1 MMIEL
6 SSLQEIAPSEPQ
18 LLEALPLQ
26 HKVVAVVLAAVMLL
40 GVIELVRKRKLREEY
55 SVIWALTALLLMGL
69 ALEPRL
75 LTLFQQAIGAV
86 LATNA
91 LFFGALVFLM
101 LVALQFS
108 VHLSKLTFRVKALS
122 QRLALLDKELETMQK
137 NRQSEGQEQ
146 QIHELRPNPQLRKPQ
161 GPKEETAS

>member
-1 MMIEL
+1 MIPAEL
-6 SSLQEIAPSEPQ
+6 LSQTPVVEPQ
-18 LLEALPLQ
+18 LLETLPT
-26 HKVVAVVLAAVMLL
+26 HHRVVAIILAVVMLL

-55 SVIWALTALLLMGL
+55 SAIWALTAVLLLAL

-75 LTLFQQAIGAV
+75 LNLFQQAIGAV

-91 LFFGALVFLM
+91 LFFGALIFLM

-122 QRLALLDKELETMQK
+122 QRLALLEKDLEDMEKTDRQRIVELHPAPQVKTE
-137 NRQSEGQEQ
+137 RGAEEGAT
-146 QIHELRPNPQLRKPQ
+146 
-161 GPKEETAS
+161 G

>member
-1 MMIEL
+1 MIPAEL
-6 SSLQEIAPSEPQ
+6 LSQTPVSEPQ
-18 LLEALPLQ
+18 LLEALPTQ
-26 HKVVAVVLAAVMLL
+26 HRVVAIILAVAMLL
-40 GVIELVRKRKLREEY
+40 GVVELVRKRKLREEY
-55 SVIWALTALLLMGL
+55 SAIWTLTAILLLAL

-75 LTLFQQAIGAV
+75 LSLFQQAIGAV

-122 QRLALLDKELETMQK
+122 QRLALMEKDLEDMEKTGRQRIVELHPT
-137 NRQSEGQEQ
+137 
-146 QIHELRPNPQLRKPQ
+146 PQVKAER
-161 GPKEETAS
+161 GMEEEAAG

>member
-1 MMIEL
+1 MIPAEL
-6 SSLQEIAPSEPQ
+6 LSQTPVVEPQ
-18 LLEALPLQ
+18 LLETLPT
-26 HKVVAVVLAAVMLL
+26 HHRVVAIILAVVMLL

-55 SVIWALTALLLMGL
+55 SAIWALTAVLLLAL

-91 LFFGALVFLM
+91 LFFGALIFLM

-122 QRLALLDKELETMQK
+122 QRLALLEKDLEDMEKTGRQRIVELHPAPQVKTERGAKEGAT
-137 NRQSEGQEQ
+137 G
-146 QIHELRPNPQLRKPQ
+146 
-161 GPKEETAS
+161 

>member
-1 MMIEL
+1 MIPAEL
-6 SSLQEIAPSEPQ
+6 LSQTPVVEPQ
-18 LLEALPLQ
+18 LLETLPT
-26 HKVVAVVLAAVMLL
+26 HHRVVAIILAVVMLL

-55 SVIWALTALLLMGL
+55 SAIWALTAVLLLAL

-122 QRLALLDKELETMQK
+122 QRLALLEKDLEDMEKTDRQRIVELHPAPQVKTE
-137 NRQSEGQEQ
+137 RGAEEGAT
-146 QIHELRPNPQLRKPQ
+146 
-161 GPKEETAS
+161 G

>member
-1 MMIEL
+1 MMIPAEF
-6 SSLQEIAPSEPQ
+6 SAQVPVSEPQ
-18 LLEALPLQ
+18 LLEALPTQ
-26 HKVVAVVLAAVMLL
+26 HRVVAIILAVAMLL

-55 SVIWALTALLLMGL
+55 SAIWALTAVLLLAL

-75 LTLFQQAIGAV
+75 LSLFQQAVGAV

-108 VHLSKLTFRVKALS
+108 VHLSKLTFRIKALS
-122 QRLALLDKELETMQK
+122 QRLALLEKDLETMEKRDGQK
-137 NRQSEGQEQ
+137 
-146 QIHELRPNPQLRKPQ
+146 IVELHPTPQAKAGR
-161 GPKEETAS
+161 GIEEEAAG